1 MKKYELD
8 LRIGKDGRKEYITQ
22 TQRKYFKLA
31 LDYVL
36 NNKFGFIS
44 CKVNKIYYCFDF
56 DVMQVM
62 IRTENG
68 YTKTYNIKEV

>member
-31 LDYVL
+31 LDWCL
-36 NNKFGFIS
+36 KNNYIS

-62 IRTENG
+62 IRTGNG
-68 YTKTYNIKEV
+68 YTKTYKIKEV